1 MVFAPHGGLEE
12 MCSMAK
18 ELQEKSQSIA
28 VFVLGTSHVA
38 EDTSSSGKEDRVKQ
52 IERGKRQRAQRR
64 RSRGICGVPPT
75 ELGRDPATGRE
86 IESGCIT
93 GSTQGA
99 KMLLVAVLLL
109 WGIVRHLE
117 ATCPATGSHKAVP
130 SPEPELYDCP
140 LYLKNACC
148 TVNIKDKVN
157 TSPEAEPWNRCGHL
171 STKYKACEHDQT
183 CVRNWNTDLKW
194 SNRTEGTCT
203 SDCIS
208 FDKMYKDGKDLCQ
221 STSGDSFKVK
231 SCNCL
236 NMDKHDEQVIKTLMQ
251 EDSTKAGIN
260 GELPCK
266 EKRSTL
272 NQLRLSI
279 RKRSLF
285 VEDVDGSGSGFPTNE

>member
-1 MVFAPHGGLEE
+1 
-12 MCSMAK
+12 
-18 ELQEKSQSIA
+18 
-28 VFVLGTSHVA
+28 
-38 EDTSSSGKEDRVKQ
+38 
-52 IERGKRQRAQRR
+52 
-64 RSRGICGVPPT
+64 
-75 ELGRDPATGRE
+75 
-86 IESGCIT
+86 
-93 GSTQGA
+93 
-99 KMLLVAVLLL
+99 MLLVAVLLL

-171 STKYKACEHDQT
+171 STKCEQFFKQLSCFYRCSPDATMWASPSHSNSLLNVPLCQGFCDQWYKACEHDQT